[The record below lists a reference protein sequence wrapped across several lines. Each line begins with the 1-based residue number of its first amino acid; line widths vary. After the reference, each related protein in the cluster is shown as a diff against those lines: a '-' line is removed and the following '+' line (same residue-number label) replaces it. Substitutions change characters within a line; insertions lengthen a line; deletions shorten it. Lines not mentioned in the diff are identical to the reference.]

1 MHSVRFQSPIQLAS
15 RLCAKARHAEPQ
27 LRSRRRSDRIAA
39 NARIADSE
47 REIRAV
53 INGHDPHYGVE
64 L

>member
-1 MHSVRFQSPIQLAS
+1 MHAIQFRSPVQLAS

-39 NARIADSE
+39 NARIAECE
-47 REIRAV
+47 REMKETLY
-53 INGHDPHYGVE
+53 GHDRHFGVE